1 MEFILGFLMCVMFV
15 LSFTLGVYFEKRYN
29 NTSKQ
34 IEASKDALREKEEK
48 EARKRQKGFDNIM
61 RYDTDVAMGIKEQV
75 EE

>member
-1 MEFILGFLMCVMFV
+1 MCVMFV